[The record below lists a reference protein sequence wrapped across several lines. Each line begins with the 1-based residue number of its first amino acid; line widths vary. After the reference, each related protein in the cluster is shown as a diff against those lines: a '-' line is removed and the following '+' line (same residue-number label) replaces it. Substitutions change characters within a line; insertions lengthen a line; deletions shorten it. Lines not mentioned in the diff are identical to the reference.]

1 MLTVHTILRS
11 LGITQNY
18 RGYHITVLAC
28 ELLMQ
33 DEMLFL
39 CITKGVYSE
48 VAKRL
53 NCRISTIERNIR
65 TIIYRAWDI
74 RRERLCEI
82 AGIELTEPP
91 KVVEFL
97 DMLISYVNEHNEE
110 KEIKEAAIAI
120 KQ

>member
-1 MLTVHTILRS
+1 MLTIHTLLRS
-11 LGITQNY
+11 LGITANY
-18 RGYHITVLAC
+18 CGYHITVIAC

-39 CITKGVYSE
+39 RITKGLYPE

-53 NCRISTIERNIR
+53 NCGTFTIERNIR
-65 TIIYRAWDI
+65 TIIYRAWDV

-91 KVVEFL
+91 RVVEFL

-110 KEIKEAAIAI
+110 QETNENAIVIK
-120 KQ
+120 

>member
-1 MLTVHTILRS
+1 MLTIHTLLRS
-11 LGITQNY
+11 LGITANY
-18 RGYHITVLAC
+18 CGYHITVIAC

-39 CITKGVYSE
+39 RITKGLYPE

-53 NCRISTIERNIR
+53 NCGTFTIERNIR
-65 TIIYRAWDI
+65 TIIYRAWDV

-97 DMLISYVNEHNEE
+97 DMLISYME
-110 KEIKEAAIAI
+110 KQNSEQAKVETAAIS
-120 KQ
+120 K

>member
-1 MLTVHTILRS
+1 MLTIHTLLRS
-11 LGITQNY
+11 LGITANY
-18 RGYHITVLAC
+18 RGYHITIIAC
-28 ELLMQ
+28 ELLMKN
-33 DEMLFL
+33 EMLFL
-39 CITKGVYSE
+39 RITKGLYPE
-48 VAKRL
+48 VARKL
-53 NCRISTIERNIR
+53 NCRTITVERNIR

-110 KEIKEAAIAI
+110 QETKENAVAI
-120 KQ
+120 K

>member
-1 MLTVHTILRS
+1 MLTIHTLLRS
-11 LGITQNY
+11 LGITANY
-18 RGYHITVLAC
+18 RGYHITIMAC

-39 CITKGVYSE
+39 RITKGLYPE
-48 VAKRL
+48 VAKKL
-53 NCRISTIERNIR
+53 NCRTITVERNVR

-91 KVVEFL
+91 KVVEFF
-97 DMLISYVNEHNEE
+97 DMLISYMDKQNSEQ
-110 KEIKEAAIAI
+110 EAVETTIAY
-120 KQ
+120 K